1 MKYCSILLAAS
12 AALALASP
20 AYSAPKATYG
30 TWGVDTADM
39 DKSVKPGDDFFEY
52 VEGSWLKNHPIA
64 EDKRGAGYNY
74 DLPDSTEV
82 EVRKLIEQAG
92 GAPSDPIMKQVEDF
106 YNAYMDEAAIEQRG
120 LKPAQPYLKRIADVK
135 NKDQLVLLM
144 AEPAYA
150 GPIGIGISADEK
162 DPTR

>member
-1 MKYCSILLAAS
+1 MKYGSILLAAS

-20 AYSAPKATYG
+20 ALSASKPVYG

-39 DKSVKPGDDFFEY
+39 DKSVKPGDDFFQY

-74 DLPDSTEV
+74 DLPDATEV

-92 GAPSDPIMKQVEDF
+92 DAPSDPIMRQVSDF
-106 YNAYMDEAAIEQRG
+106 YRAYMDEAGIEARG
-120 LKPAQPYLKRIADVK
+120 L
-135 NKDQLVLLM
+135 
-144 AEPAYA
+144 
-150 GPIGIGISADEK
+150 
-162 DPTR
+162 